1 MARYGGEEFVFLA
14 PTTDLAGVQGMA
26 NKLLQAVEA
35 LALPHE
41 FSPLGRVSV
50 SIGVAAMVPG
60 QERSADAL
68 VARADAALYEAKRQG
83 RNRVAG

>member
-1 MARYGGEEFVFLA
+1 V
-14 PTTDLAGVQGMA
+14 PQHV
-26 NKLLQAVEA
+26 LQAVEA
-35 LALPHE
+35 LSLPHE

-68 VARADAALYEAKRQG
+68 VAGADAALYEAKRLG